1 MVVLAGPAAIA
12 GVRVVT
18 LARGGVSTGRA
29 CHLEAVVM
37 TGGAAMTRVL
47 VGTLRARIPTVGAG
61 RDMVVL
67 AGPAAITGVRV
78 VTLARGGVPTGRACH
93 LEAVVM
99 TGPAAI
105 TLVLVGTLRAR
116 IPTVG
121 AGRDMVVLASPA
133 AIAGVRVVTLARGG
147 VPTGR
152 ACHLEAVVMTGPAA
166 ITLVLVGTLRARIP
180 TVGAGD
186 RTSVV

>member
-1 MVVLAGPAAIA
+1 PAAITLVLVGALSARIPTIGAGRYMVVLATTAAIA
-12 GVRVVT
+12 GVRAVT

-29 CHLEAVVM
+29 H
-37 TGGAAMTRVL
+37 
-47 VGTLRARIPTVGAG
+47 
-61 RDMVVL
+61 
-67 AGPAAITGVRV
+67 
-78 VTLARGGVPTGRACH
+78 H

-121 AGRDMVVLASPA
+121 ASRDMVVLASPA

-147 VPTGR
+147 VATGR
-152 ACHLEAVVMTGPAA
+152 ACHLEAIVMTGPGP
-166 ITLVLVGTLRARIP
+166 ITLILVGTLGARISA
-180 TVGAGD
+180 VGVGCHMVGLAGAAPITGV
-186 RTSVV
+186 RCIALA